1 MHVMM
6 HVPCRAND
14 VQVEFTMLDPHVRA
28 TLKPDNKVR
37 MWDMRMDCKR
47 LFLQCCCCT
56 LQPAPSGI
64 RLSLLIQCIRIRAV

>member
-37 MWDMRMDCKR
+37 MWDMRRFASVC
-47 LFLQCCCCT
+47 FSNV
-56 LQPAPSGI
+56 A
-64 RLSLLIQCIRIRAV
+64 AVHCSQLYLALDSPCRFSA

>member
-1 MHVMM
+1 MV

-37 MWDMRMDCKR
+37 VWDMHRDCK
-47 LFLQCCCCT
+47 FVNV
-56 LQPAPSGI
+56 A
-64 RLSLLIQCIRIRAV
+64 AVHCSQLYLA